1 MKNFLKGIWGV
12 LEVLIIIFVIV
23 ITSCILCRN
32 KYGYTQFGD
41 YTVVTVDKVIAK
53 HLDLVNQGDLFV
65 VKNSTDIKKGD
76 IIYYYVPANTEYY
89 IGKTGVKSFEEMD
102 DVIIYKTTNTEKP
115 SVASTR
121 VLGKYT
127 TTYKGMGK
135 VLDVLESR
143 FGFLFFILLP
153 IMIVFIY
160 QVYQF
165 IIVLK
170 YDEVEEDKPKKSKK
184 KDSEKESEIETL

>member
-1 MKNFLKGIWGV
+1 MKKFLSGVWGV
-12 LEVLIIIFVIV
+12 LEVLIIIYVII

-32 KYGYTQFGD
+32 KYGYTQFGN
-41 YTVVTVDKVIAK
+41 YTVVSVDKVIAK
-53 HLDLVNQGDLFV
+53 HLDVVNQGDLFI
-65 VKNSTDIKKGD
+65 VKNSDDINKGD

-89 IGKTGVKSFEEMD
+89 INSTSVKSSEDMD

-115 SVASTR
+115 SVASNR

-127 TTYKGMGK
+127 TTYSGLGR

-143 FGFLFFILLP
+143 LGFLFLVLLP
-153 IMIVFIY
+153 IMLVFIY

-170 YDEVEEDKPKKSKK
+170 YDEVEDEEEKPKKKETAKK
-184 KDSEKESEIETL
+184 EEVEELL

>member
-1 MKNFLKGIWGV
+1 MKKFLSGVWGV
-12 LEVLIIIFVIV
+12 LEVLIIIYVII

-32 KYGYTQFGD
+32 KYGYTQFGN
-41 YTVVTVDKVIAK
+41 YTIVSVDKVIAK
-53 HLDLVNQGDLFV
+53 HLDVVNQGDLFI
-65 VKNSTDIKKGD
+65 VKNSDDINKGD

-89 IGKTGVKSFEEMD
+89 INSTSVKSSEDMD

-115 SVASTR
+115 SVASNR

-127 TTYKGMGK
+127 TTYSGLGR

-143 FGFLFFILLP
+143 LGFLFLVLLP
-153 IMIVFIY
+153 IMLVFIY

-170 YDEVEEDKPKKSKK
+170 YDEVEDEEEKPKKKETAKK
-184 KDSEKESEIETL
+184 EEVEELL

>member
-1 MKNFLKGIWGV
+1 MKKFLSGVWGV
-12 LEVLIIIFVIV
+12 LEVLIIIYVII

-32 KYGYTQFGD
+32 KYGYTQFGN
-41 YTVVTVDKVIAK
+41 YTVVSVDKVIAK
-53 HLDLVNQGDLFV
+53 HLDVVNQGDLFI
-65 VKNSTDIKKGD
+65 VKNSDDINKGD

-89 IGKTGVKSFEEMD
+89 INSTSVKSSEDMD

-115 SVASTR
+115 SVASNR

-127 TTYKGMGK
+127 TTYSGLGR

-143 FGFLFFILLP
+143 LGFLFLVLLP
-153 IMIVFIY
+153 IMLVFIY

-170 YDEVEEDKPKKSKK
+170 YDEVEDEEEKPKKKKTSKK
-184 KDSEKESEIETL
+184 EEVEELL

>member
-1 MKNFLKGIWGV
+1 MKKFLSGVWGV
-12 LEVLIIIFVIV
+12 LEVLIIIYVII

-32 KYGYTQFGD
+32 KYGYTQFGN
-41 YTVVTVDKVIAK
+41 YTVVSVDKVIAK
-53 HLDLVNQGDLFV
+53 HLDVVNQGDLFI
-65 VKNSTDIKKGD
+65 VKNSDDINKGD

-89 IGKTGVKSFEEMD
+89 INSTSVKSSEDMD

-115 SVASTR
+115 SVASNR

-127 TTYKGMGK
+127 TTYSGLGR

-143 FGFLFFILLP
+143 LGFLFLVLLP
-153 IMIVFIY
+153 IMLVFIY

-170 YDEVEEDKPKKSKK
+170 YDEVEDEEEKPKKKK
-184 KDSEKESEIETL
+184 TAKKEEVEELL